1 LIYAE
6 PEMPQL
12 HFYHTLMGDYE

>member
-1 LIYAE
+1 LIDAE